1 MSDHFDGKKFFNPG
15 QTEERGLID
24 VLKWKLKGGVAKW
37 PESVPN
43 VAYPAPV
50 LSENKKANFTFINH
64 ATFLIQTPGVTF
76 LTDPVFSERV
86 SPFTWAGPKRVR
98 QPGLSLENL
107 PTIDVVLV
115 SHNHYD
121 HMDVESLKIIDAKFH
136 PLFLVPLGDEKRLKE
151 WGIQNVK
158 ECDWWEEVKV
168 KEATIT
174 FTRVQHWSNR
184 SLTDKNESLWGGY
197 LVSTPR
203 LKFYFG
209 GDSGYADH
217 FKETFT
223 RLGAPDVS
231 LLPIG
236 AYAPRWFMNLHHMNP
251 EEAVK
256 AHLELQSKVSL
267 PMHFGTFQLTNEGYD
282 EPVLEL
288 KAALE
293 KMKVS
298 SENFPVMDQGQTFS
312 L

>member
-15 QTEERGLID
+15 LKEERGLWD
-24 VLKWKLKGGVAKW
+24 VLKWKIQGGVSKW

-43 VAYPAPV
+43 VTYPMPV
-50 LSENKKANFTFINH
+50 LAEGKKANFTFINH

-86 SPFTWAGPKRVR
+86 SPLTWAGPKRVR
-98 QPGLSLENL
+98 LPGITLDNL
-107 PTIDVVLV
+107 PTIDVVLI

-121 HMDVESLKIIDAKFH
+121 HMDAESLKQIDARFH

-158 ECDWWEEVKV
+158 EMDWWEEFKV

-197 LVSTPR
+197 MVSTSQ

-209 GDSGYADH
+209 GDTGYADH
-217 FKETFT
+217 FKETFS

-256 AHLELQSKVSL
+256 AHLELQSKYSL

-288 KAALE
+288 KQALE
-293 KMKVS
+293 KLKVS

-312 L
+312 F